1 MTRVGEIKTH
11 NRLVWSFGS
20 AKLGLVGFG
29 CISGSFKFAIGGGNL
44 ARFWPKSSQISTNLA
59 ESIKI
64 WPIFLHIL
72 RDLAEISLYLSRSS
86 HYISGFL
93 NLDLLVFHRNT
104 RLEPRS
110 HYICQWMFTLG
121 GLRSHYICRWSSH
134 QAGQVL
140 RFLKQSNWDSNQSCR
155 RSQPNHRPDRA
166 VIRSEIIR
174 PVGFVE
180 LGGCWIT
187 LIWVNTEWVT
197 YYNAFCWATYYNAFC
212 FVLFFLI
219 PLPLS
224 LCESGI

>member
-1 MTRVGEIKTH
+1 METILIITKKEILSDSSQGCPQVRPGQVCAQPGLDLMTRVGEIKTH

-86 HYISGFL
+86 HYISGIL

-110 HYICQWMFTLG
+110 HYIC
-121 GLRSHYICRWSSH
+121 R
-134 QAGQVL
+134 
-140 RFLKQSNWDSNQSCR
+140 
-155 RSQPNHRPDRA
+155 
-166 VIRSEIIR
+166 
-174 PVGFVE
+174 
-180 LGGCWIT
+180 
-187 LIWVNTEWVT
+187 
-197 YYNAFCWATYYNAFC
+197 
-212 FVLFFLI
+212 
-219 PLPLS
+219 
-224 LCESGI
+224 

>member
-1 MTRVGEIKTH
+1 M
-11 NRLVWSFGS
+11 WSFGS

-86 HYISGFL
+86 HYISGIL

-110 HYICQWMFTLG
+110 HYICRWMFKSSGSGSSVSQAVKPRLKPIVSGLHTNDPQLTEPP
-121 GLRSHYICRWSSH
+121 LRSGSYQVRDHWAGRIL
-134 QAGQVL
+134 QVGQVL
-140 RFLKQSNWDSNQSCR
+140 DNPNRKEIKLENLKIHFLKF
-155 RSQPNHRPDRA
+155 HLTLF
-166 VIRSEIIR
+166 IIY
-174 PVGFVE
+174 
-180 LGGCWIT
+180 IY
-187 LIWVNTEWVT
+187 I
-197 YYNAFCWATYYNAFC
+197 
-212 FVLFFLI
+212 
-219 PLPLS
+219 
-224 LCESGI
+224 